1 LADGG
6 DGRWRVSEQ
15 VTRRSASRER
25 GEQQGHHGEVEES
38 EGELGHG
45 KAAVVEG
52 FDLG

>member
-1 LADGG
+1 VVRGQSALA
-6 DGRWRVSEQ
+6 
-15 VTRRSASRER
+15 RRSSASGEGR
-25 GEQQGHHGEVEES
+25 EQQGHHGEVEES